1 MQVLKQIHASWLA
14 VALVVAVVAA
24 VAEAVAVVVAAAVA
38 AVESDMIAWTAV
50 AKFLAGLVAYE
61 AIVAIS
67 G

>member
-1 MQVLKQIHASWLA
+1 MQVLKQILASWLA
-14 VALVVAVVAA
+14 VALVVAV

-61 AIVAIS
+61 AVGAIS

>member
-1 MQVLKQIHASWLA
+1 MQVLKQILASWLA
-14 VALVVAVVAA
+14 VALVVAVVA
-24 VAEAVAVVVAAAVA
+24 EAVAVVVAA

-61 AIVAIS
+61 EVGAIS